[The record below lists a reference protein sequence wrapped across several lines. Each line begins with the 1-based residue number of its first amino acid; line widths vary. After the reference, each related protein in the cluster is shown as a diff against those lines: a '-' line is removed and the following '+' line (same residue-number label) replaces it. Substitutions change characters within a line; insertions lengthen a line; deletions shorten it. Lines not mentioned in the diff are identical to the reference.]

1 MLDIPCWKEC
11 VQVYENLLDIT
22 DVLKTLTSELVSSFI
37 MVSSS
42 LNWIREFCTF
52 SIEGFLGCGKGTIY
66 IQYKDWNPV
75 I

>member
-42 LNWIREFCTF
+42 LN
-52 SIEGFLGCGKGTIY
+52 
-66 IQYKDWNPV
+66 
-75 I
+75 

>member
-22 DVLKTLTSELVSSFI
+22 DVLKTLTPELVSSFI

-42 LNWIREFCTF
+42 LNWIREFCTL
-52 SIEGFLGCGKGTIY
+52 STEGFLGCGKGTIY
-66 IQYKDWNPV
+66 IRYKDWNPV